1 MSLDVVPSG
10 TLEPKGGNHATLPLD
25 RLAAQGDHVEESLTG
40 WIRLRDLGFCRR
52 DSGAPRGAGHSR
64 HERDLNVFLAIGW
77 ATETPRFMLGECHR
91 AKCVIRDTPMSRRGD
106 LAG

>member
-1 MSLDVVPSG
+1 MSLDVLPGRTLKPSG
-10 TLEPKGGNHATLPLD
+10 WGHPALPLD
-25 RLAAQGDHVEESLTG
+25 RLTAQRDHVEESLTG
-40 WIRLRDLGFCRR
+40 WIRLRDLGFWR